1 MGYCCR
7 QPALE
12 NAVRSVSAAGGE
24 AREFHA
30 SSPAHPTALT
40 RPPAAKRAQVRA
52 VLKPGCS
59 QLKVHERPS
68 APSSTNSSPLA
79 EPRRKGL
86 LQGCRSSET
95 LPPPVTQLLFGEG
108 RLQVEFLLCLS
119 TQGCGKSRHAPD
131 RSLLKHLLDN

>member
-12 NAVRSVSAAGGE
+12 DAERSVSAAGGE
-24 AREFHA
+24 EREFRA

-40 RPPAAKRAQVRA
+40 RPPAAKRAQVSA
-52 VLKPGCS
+52 VLEPGSS

-68 APSSTNSSPLA
+68 APSSTNTSPLA

-86 LQGCRSSET
+86 VQGCRSSET
-95 LPPPVTQLLFGEG
+95 LLQAHTMG
-108 RLQVEFLLCLS
+108 R
-119 TQGCGKSRHAPD
+119 APHE
-131 RSLLKHLLDN
+131 SQIK